1 MDKLPQVFRNVY
13 DLGKNYEEKIIFNDL
28 EIRLEVFNLQKG
40 YGF

>member
-1 MDKLPQVFRNVY
+1 MDKLPLVFRNVY
-13 DLGKNYEEKIIFNDL
+13 DLGRNYEEKLSFIDL